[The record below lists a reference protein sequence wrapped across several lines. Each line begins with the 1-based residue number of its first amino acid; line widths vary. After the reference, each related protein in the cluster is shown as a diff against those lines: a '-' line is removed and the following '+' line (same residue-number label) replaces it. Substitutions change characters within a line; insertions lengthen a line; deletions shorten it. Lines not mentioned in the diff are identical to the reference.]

1 MGFKSFDFFQKITLD
16 NISQPT
22 LVGSLLSLSA
32 ITIMITLLIRELSN
46 FYTPHIKTDTVVIQ
60 DDKQS
65 EQIPVHLNIK
75 FNHVPCS
82 LLSLDQE
89 DSLRNHRFDI
99 SDTIKKTILPK
110 SGKPQ
115 PYDKSAY
122 ANIENTYT
130 AIENDDG
137 CSLTGFFK
145 VSKVP
150 GDFHISFHNYGPQWK
165 SVVYNKP
172 ELSKKV
178 KMTHHIKTMDFG
190 AMERF
195 KLFRYGIDPRSF
207 FRTDLPDFSEF
218 KENRDYIYYVK
229 LIPYRFVD
237 ENRNR
242 VDYSYQYAVSYK
254 DKPQEN
260 EQPLVLVKYE
270 FSAVTMQVTIQGRD
284 YFHFLTHVCA
294 IVGGIFVVFS
304 ILNRFLVSFFD
315 FSGGSNK
322 K

>member
-1 MGFKSFDFFQKITLD
+1 MKSFDFFRKLSYNDIKHQTL
-16 NISQPT
+16 
-22 LVGSLLSLSA
+22 LGGLLSICA
-32 ITIMITLLIRELSN
+32 IILISFLLITEINSFR
-46 FYTPHIKTDTVVIQ
+46 TPLIIKNSFI
-60 DDKQS
+60 KQFPS
-65 EQIPVHLNIK
+65 TQEIPVRFSLQT
-75 FNHVPCS
+75 FFCPCAIIS
-82 LLSLDQE
+82 VDQE
-89 DSLRNHRFDI
+89 DLIGNHEMNLDETQITKIQIDSKNQVINSKLYSPHKTDKLTESLLKNETCYIGGKI
-99 SDTIKKTILPK
+99 SIKR
-110 SGKPQ
+110 
-115 PYDKSAY
+115 
-122 ANIENTYT
+122 
-130 AIENDDG
+130 
-137 CSLTGFFK
+137 
-145 VSKVP
+145 VP

-178 KMTHHIKTMDFG
+178 KMSHHIKTMDFG

-315 FSGGSNK
+315 FGGGSGK